1 MPGKKRHVAPNFS
14 QLKVSSVKARARGL
28 HIKMEGCQR
37 TGYFA
42 ELTRQNK
49 SKGKRFTGRQTAGMG
64 IALLVKR
71 GLIVAAE
78 ARCWA
83 GRLRRRRRFAPT
95 HRAVEVTSRT
105 KVQEKT
111 QYSSTHDTTGSPQHL
126 SHSACQ
132 KLGGPGLPLVA
143 ELRADRAAA

>member
-111 QYSSTHDTTGSPQHL
+111 QYSSTHDTTPVLLNTCLTQPAKSSGDL
-126 SHSACQ
+126 ACHWW
-132 KLGGPGLPLVA
+132 
-143 ELRADRAAA
+143 RN

>member
-49 SKGKRFTGRQTAGMG
+49 SKGRGSREDRRQAWE
-64 IALLVKR
+64 LLS
-71 GLIVAAE
+71 
-78 ARCWA
+78 W
-83 GRLRRRRRFAPT
+83 
-95 HRAVEVTSRT
+95 
-105 KVQEKT
+105 
-111 QYSSTHDTTGSPQHL
+111 
-126 SHSACQ
+126 
-132 KLGGPGLPLVA
+132 
-143 ELRADRAAA
+143 